1 MTNRTTVVLIRVLAG
16 SALGAGGVWLTGSL
30 RTVPFLA
37 IGMGLFVLALVG
49 YFNWRIRF
57 QRRILG
63 NAKNSRRA
71 A

>member
-1 MTNRTTVVLIRVLAG
+1 MTNRTTLVLITVLMAL
-16 SALGAGGVWLTGSL
+16 ALGAGAGWLTGSL

-49 YFNWRIRF
+49 YFTWRIRF

-63 NAKNSRRA
+63 DADNRRRA